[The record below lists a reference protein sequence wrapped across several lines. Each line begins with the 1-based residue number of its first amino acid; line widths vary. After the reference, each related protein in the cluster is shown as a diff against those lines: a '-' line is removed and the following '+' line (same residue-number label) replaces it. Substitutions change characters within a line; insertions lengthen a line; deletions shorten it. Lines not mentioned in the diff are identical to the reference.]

1 MPQAPSRSGLTPAQ
15 AFERARAARSARKP
29 SDLALG
35 MAQRASLSIIG
46 TRERAAAKMKSVLRS
61 LLLPVDPYDGDQI
74 REFTTAAARQL
85 GAAQKAT
92 AIAAAAGQVQM
103 LSTMGV
109 QVKARPSA
117 PIDVRAPRVT
127 FTATG
132 VDLEPVGVAV
142 HYADQDPVHL
152 SAADMTT
159 VEVLNRP
166 LRKMRYLE
174 SQGATREQALRAGIV
189 RLDSTIDANLM
200 LSQRLAE
207 AEVINAAANLDGSP
221 VVGMRRIIHPELS
234 LTGTCGLCIAA
245 SDRLYTVRELLPM
258 HRLCKCTSAA
268 VTEEFDPADELNAV
282 DLRRLYRDAGG
293 TSRAHLKRTRYKE
306 DEHGELGPTLK
317 PERTYKPRGKASAA
331 GEAGGTGSVLDE
343 TPAEIAHRQ
352 LPLFEANLEKLRADG
367 RPEDSA
373 QVKYHKEQIAK
384 YRERIAAEAASS
396 DEGTL
401 SSGGAQPVQSM
412 KTVQSKPETAPGAQP
427 PKPPTPPVPPRQNGG
442 VGDSGDGDFKDHPD
456 LSEEDRAEARA
467 AAQAKRAAAEAAE
480 PEVSATLSAAVAANG
495 GQLDRFDSRLK
506 EESSLYRKIQDII
519 ADNDVDADAA
529 STWIR
534 DSLRYTAVVEE
545 RGYWGAG
552 NRIGAALEEA
562 GYRRAK
568 VTLGWNREGYRGRND
583 TFVTPE
589 GQEFEVQIHTAASL
603 HAAEVTHGLYEEER
617 LPTTSAERKAQLSAE
632 QYAIFAS
639 VPAPDDV
646 VWLD

>member
-1 MPQAPSRSGLTPAQ
+1 MAQAPSRSGLTPAQ

-61 LLLPVDPYDGDQI
+61 LLVQVDPYDGDQI

-85 GAAQKAT
+85 GTAQKAT

-174 SQGATREQALRAGIV
+174 SQGATREQALQAGIV

-306 DEHGELGPTLK
+306 DQHGELGPTLK
-317 PERTYKPRGKASAA
+317 PERTYKPRGKASAT

-343 TPAEIAHRQ
+343 TPAEIARRQ
-352 LPLFEANLEKLRADG
+352 LPLFEANVAKLRADG
-367 RPEDSA
+367 LSEDSA
-373 QVKYHKEQIAK
+373 QVKYHEEQIAK
-384 YRERIAAEAASS
+384 YRERVAAEDASKGA
-396 DEGTL
+396 DPAKQGANTAT
-401 SSGGAQPVQSM
+401 SSVSTNSADRP
-412 KTVQSKPETAPGAQP
+412 KTADKGNV
-427 PKPPTPPVPPRQNGG
+427 PPVPPVPNRPASAGDEDPHDRLGRLFAEQTAQATARQRSAVIRWQGMDRFYEKVQDALGG
-442 VGDSGDGDFKDHPD
+442 GSDVEAQVVAQELSKLARPLPEDTELWRGVRSITKTFGVAPEDIESISGREWIEERFMGVTVTREQATPEFTHPGPAPAILQITARAGAPAVWIPPLGDPEHARQSELLFMDGIRLRILGVDTSGDIP
-456 LSEEDRAEARA
+456 
-467 AAQAKRAAAEAAE
+467 
-480 PEVSATLSAAVAANG
+480 V
-495 GQLDRFDSRLK
+495 
-506 EESSLYRKIQDII
+506 
-519 ADNDVDADAA
+519 
-529 STWIR
+529 IR
-534 DSLRYTAVVEE
+534 M
-545 RGYWGAG
+545 
-552 NRIGAALEEA
+552 
-562 GYRRAK
+562 
-568 VTLGWNREGYRGRND
+568 
-583 TFVTPE
+583 
-589 GQEFEVQIHTAASL
+589 
-603 HAAEVTHGLYEEER
+603 EVT
-617 LPTTSAERKAQLSAE
+617 
-632 QYAIFAS
+632 
-639 VPAPDDV
+639 
-646 VWLD
+646 